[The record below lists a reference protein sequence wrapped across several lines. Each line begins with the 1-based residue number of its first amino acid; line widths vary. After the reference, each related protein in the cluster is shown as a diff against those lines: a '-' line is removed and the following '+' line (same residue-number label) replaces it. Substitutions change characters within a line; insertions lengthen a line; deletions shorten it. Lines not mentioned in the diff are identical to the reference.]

1 MRVVAAPDKFRGTV
15 SAADAASAIAR
26 AVVSRG
32 GTAIEVPMADG
43 GEGLLDVLGGPD
55 HTTEVTGPL
64 GSPVRAGWRLTG
76 GTAVVEMARA
86 SGLVLAGGIE
96 GNRPLDATTAGVGE
110 LLRHA
115 VELGA
120 RRVIV
125 GMGGS
130 ATTDGGLA
138 ALDAMGPMARYR
150 GVEML
155 VACDVRTRF
164 TEAAEVFGPQKGASD
179 AQVRL
184 LTGRLERL
192 VQVYLER
199 FGSDVSSLDRAGAA
213 GGLAGGLAAMGAELV
228 DGVDLVA
235 EEVRLDEL
243 VAGADLVVT
252 GEGWLDA
259 TSFQGKVVG
268 GVAAYAAAAGVPML
282 VVVGGADEDAA
293 VRADVVSLVDRFG
306 AERALA
312 ETMACITE
320 VVAERLDDL

>member
-64 GSPVRAGWRLTG
+64 GSPVRAGWRLSG

-130 ATTDGGLA
+130 A
-138 ALDAMGPMARYR
+138 P
-150 GVEML
+150 
-155 VACDVRTRF
+155 
-164 TEAAEVFGPQKGASD
+164 KI
-179 AQVRL
+179 
-184 LTGRLERL
+184 LEIHFCLKRI
-192 VQVYLER
+192 
-199 FGSDVSSLDRAGAA
+199 
-213 GGLAGGLAAMGAELV
+213 
-228 DGVDLVA
+228 DLS
-235 EEVRLDEL
+235 
-243 VAGADLVVT
+243 T
-252 GEGWLDA
+252 GETLEMPTMRKIRDCRRRFNPVREELGIY
-259 TSFQGKVVG
+259 FGKK
-268 GVAAYAAAAGVPML
+268 
-282 VVVGGADEDAA
+282 
-293 VRADVVSLVDRFG
+293 RKR
-306 AERALA
+306 
-312 ETMACITE
+312 
-320 VVAERLDDL
+320 

>member
-1 MRVVAAPDKFRGTV
+1 MRVVAAPDKFRGTA
-15 SAADAASAIAR
+15 SAAAAASAIAS

-32 GTAIEVPMADG
+32 GTAVEVPMADG

-55 HTTEVTGPL
+55 RTTEVTGPL
-64 GSPVRAGWRLTG
+64 GSPVTAGWRLSD

-86 SGLVLAGGIE
+86 SGLVLAGGPDE
-96 GNRPLDATTAGVGE
+96 NRPLDATTTGVGE

-130 ATTDGGLA
+130 ATTDGGLG
-138 ALDAMGPMARYR
+138 ALDAMGPVARYL
-150 GVEML
+150 GVEIL

-164 TEAAEVFGPQKGASD
+164 TEAAEVFAPQKGATS

-184 LTGRLERL
+184 LAGRLERL

-199 FGSDVSSLDRAGAA
+199 FGSDVSCLDRAGAA

-268 GVAAYAAAAGVPML
+268 GVAAYAAAAGVPLL
-282 VVVGGADEDAA
+282 VVVGGADEAA
-293 VRADVVSLVDRFG
+293 AARADVVSLVDRFG
-306 AERALA
+306 IDRAWT
-312 ETMACITE
+312 ETTACITE
-320 VVAERLDDL
+320 AVAERLDSL